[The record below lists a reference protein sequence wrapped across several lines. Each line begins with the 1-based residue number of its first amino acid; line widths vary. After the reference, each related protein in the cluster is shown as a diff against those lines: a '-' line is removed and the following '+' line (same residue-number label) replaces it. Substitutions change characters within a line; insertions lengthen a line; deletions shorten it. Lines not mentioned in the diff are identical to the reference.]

1 MWPAENNAES
11 NNGKPNG
18 KYDRAEEFQAS
29 VRTEEIQSQ
38 FQSLSS
44 RDLQLW
50 SISLLV
56 ILVLGA
62 GFAAL
67 IAPNL
72 AWKPT
77 LFHAEGR
84 YLPQLFFG
92 LISLVLLFNIY
103 IIAQKRELNATRK
116 ALVQELIFNERLQG
130 LSLLDPLT
138 QLLSRRALDQMLD
151 KEVARASRTG
161 SALTLL
167 MLDVDNFKSINT
179 RVGQPAADRYL
190 SEAARLLKNTF
201 RGSDMVF
208 RYGGDEFLVVMP
220 DTAEQQA
227 ERALARLLTEVD
239 RWNAE
244 NRSADE
250 LALSCGLASYVT
262 GARVADVVATASRRM
277 LLKKN
282 KLVPVF

>member
-227 ERALARLLTEVD
+227 ERAVARLLTEVD

>member
-1 MWPAENNAES
+1 MPTSAGT
-11 NNGKPNG
+11 NGNG
-18 KYDRAEEFQAS
+18 RVNRNSHGNETEFRVS
-29 VRTEEIQSQ
+29 TKTEEIQKQ

-72 AWKPT
+72 VWKPGI
-77 LFHAEGR
+77 FHAEAR

-103 IIAQKRELNATRK
+103 VIGQKRELNATRS
-116 ALVQELIFNERLQG
+116 ALVQELILNERLQG
-130 LSLLDPLT
+130 LSLIDPLT
-138 QLLSRRALDQMLD
+138 QLLNRRAMDEMVE
-151 KEVARASRTG
+151 KEVARANRSG
-161 SALTLL
+161 STLTLL
-167 MLDVDNFKSINT
+167 MLDLDNFKSINT
-179 RVGQPAADRYL
+179 RIGHQGGDRFLAQAAL
-190 SEAARLLKNTF
+190 LLKNTF

-220 DTAEQQA
+220 DTSEQQA
-227 ERALARLLTEVD
+227 ERAVARLLVEVD

-244 NRSADE
+244 THSPDE
-250 LALSCGLASYVT
+250 LAFSWGIAPYVT
-262 GARVADVVATASRRM
+262 GARICDVLATANRRM

-282 KLVPVF
+282 KLVPMF

>member
-1 MWPAENNAES
+1 MWSAENY
-11 NNGKPNG
+11 NGNSKPNG
-18 KYDRAEEFQAS
+18 KYARGDELQAS
-29 VRTEEIQSQ
+29 ARTEEIQSQ
-38 FQSLSS
+38 FQFLSS

-56 ILVLGA
+56 IVVLGA

-72 AWKPT
+72 VWKPA

-138 QLLSRRALDQMLD
+138 QVLSRRALDQMLD
-151 KEVARASRTG
+151 KEVARSNHTG
-161 SALTLL
+161 SPLTVL
-167 MLDVDNFKSINT
+167 MLDIDNFSSINT
-179 RVGQPAADRYL
+179 RVGQSGGDRLL

-220 DTAEQQA
+220 DTTEQQA
-227 ERALARLLTEVD
+227 ERAVARLLTEVD

-262 GARVADVVATASRRM
+262 GARIADVLATVSRRM
-277 LLKKN
+277 LMKKN

>member
-1 MWPAENNAES
+1 MWPAENY
-11 NNGKPNG
+11 NGNSKPNG
-18 KYDRAEEFQAS
+18 KYARADELQAS
-29 VRTEEIQSQ
+29 ARTEEIQSQ
-38 FQSLSS
+38 FQFLSS

-56 ILVLGA
+56 IVVLGA

-72 AWKPT
+72 VWKPA

-138 QLLSRRALDQMLD
+138 QVLSRRALDQMLD
-151 KEVARASRTG
+151 KEVARSNHTG
-161 SALTLL
+161 SALTVL
-167 MLDVDNFKSINT
+167 MLDIDNFSSINT
-179 RVGQPAADRYL
+179 RVGQSGGDRLL

-220 DTAEQQA
+220 DTTEQQA
-227 ERALARLLTEVD
+227 ERAVARLLTEVD

-262 GARVADVVATASRRM
+262 GARIADVLATVSRRM
-277 LLKKN
+277 LMKKN

>member
-1 MWPAENNAES
+1 RRVRVCGQQKITQKVTMAS
-11 NNGKPNG
+11 QNG

-103 IIAQKRELNATRK
+103 IIAHK
-116 ALVQELIFNERLQG
+116 
-130 LSLLDPLT
+130 LD
-138 QLLSRRALDQMLD
+138 
-151 KEVARASRTG
+151 
-161 SALTLL
+161 
-167 MLDVDNFKSINT
+167 F
-179 RVGQPAADRYL
+179 
-190 SEAARLLKNTF
+190 
-201 RGSDMVF
+201 
-208 RYGGDEFLVVMP
+208 
-220 DTAEQQA
+220 
-227 ERALARLLTEVD
+227 
-239 RWNAE
+239 
-244 NRSADE
+244 
-250 LALSCGLASYVT
+250 
-262 GARVADVVATASRRM
+262 
-277 LLKKN
+277 
-282 KLVPVF
+282 

>member
-1 MWPAENNAES
+1 M
-11 NNGKPNG
+11 
-18 KYDRAEEFQAS
+18 
-29 VRTEEIQSQ
+29 V
-38 FQSLSS
+38 
-44 RDLQLW
+44 DLLARHT
-50 SISLLV
+50 
-56 ILVLGA
+56 VLGA

>member
-1 MWPAENNAES
+1 MAS
-11 NNGKPNG
+11 QNG

-227 ERALARLLTEVD
+227 ERAVARLLTEVD